1 MAAIPLPPSTI
12 RYSDR
17 LQGYFSMRIR
27 VKSWNQFCA

>member
-1 MAAIPLPPSTI
+1 MASISLPLATI

-27 VKSWNQFCA
+27 VKSWNQLCA